1 MSKTVVAPGADASAH
16 GGGRGSGR
24 RRLGKLGRLVRPGRG
39 PAGHGGSTR
48 RLGRKALPY
57 LLLVPALI
65 FELAIHLIPML
76 IGAWMSLLRLTQFFI
91 RNWTE
96 APFAGL
102 ANYRVAVDLNGPVGA
117 DLLHSFFITV
127 AVTSLSLTGCW
138 LLGLTAAVL
147 LQKPFRGRAGLRTL
161 FLVPYALPLF
171 TAVIT
176 WRFMFQ
182 RDTGIVNAVLADQL
196 HLLQG
201 HPFWLLGGNSFTA
214 LVIVEIWR
222 QWPFAFLILT
232 AGLQSIPADL
242 YEAADIDGAGFMKRL
257 RTITLPMLR
266 PVNSVLL
273 LVLFLWIFNDFNTAY
288 ILFDRPPEE
297 ADVIS
302 IHIYNAS
309 FITWNFGQ
317 GAAMSVLLLGF
328 LLIVT
333 VGYLVAG
340 RRRLRHA

>member
-1 MSKTVVAPGADASAH
+1 V
-16 GGGRGSGR
+16 GG
-24 RRLGKLGRLVRPGRG
+24 
-39 PAGHGGSTR
+39 
-48 RLGRKALPY
+48 
-57 LLLVPALI
+57 
-65 FELAIHLIPML
+65 
-76 IGAWMSLLRLTQFFI
+76 
-91 RNWTE
+91 
-96 APFAGL
+96 
-102 ANYRVAVDLNGPVGA
+102 

-127 AVTSLSLTGCW
+127 AVTSISLAGCW
-138 LLGLTAAVL
+138 LLGLSAAVL
-147 LQKPFRGRAGLRTL
+147 LQESFPGRAGLRTL

-196 HLLQG
+196 HIMHG
-201 HPFWLLGGNSFTA
+201 HPFWLLGGNSFAA
-214 LVIVEIWR
+214 LLIVEIWR
-222 QWPFAFLILT
+222 QWPFAFLTIT
-232 AGLQSIPADL
+232 AGLQSIPTDL

-288 ILFDRPPEE
+288 ILFDRPPSV

-317 GAAMSVLLLGF
+317 GSAMSVLLLGF

-333 VGYLVAG
+333 VVYLVVN
-340 RRRLRHA
+340 RRRMRHA